1 MHAHK
6 GLGMVQVELL
16 QQYLTKWQDILR
28 LRDWDIRLT
37 LVDVEWRKTGDIK
50 IDEDDRKAVLMINA
64 VNPKQTNL
72 EEVIIHELL
81 HLKLWGM
88 DQMLERLLFTVFGQ
102 DENDPKYDF
111 AYTQFMILVESTVED
126 LAKSFLTIGGSN
138 KEISFGRVQKLV
150 DEELAKAKVKDLQH
164 DNET

>member
-1 MHAHK
+1 
-6 GLGMVQVELL
+6 MVQVELL

-28 LRDWDIRLT
+28 LRDWDIQLT

-88 DQMLERLLFTVFGQ
+88 DQMLERLLFAVFGQ

-111 AYTQFMILVESTVED
+111 AYTQFMLLVESTVED

-150 DEELAKAKVKDLQH
+150 DEELTKAKAKIVQ
-164 DNET
+164 NESEA